1 MNDQEMQFADP
12 EWKPR
17 QGQYGTYTDADQ
29 QPYIPRPI
37 NDDPTLQAR
46 PEWEEGPEPE
56 RVYKAQ
62 DLPNYQ
68 IPPTPPPTMSS
79 PYQYQYS
86 YGQARPRR
94 RRSPW
99 LWIVLALIVLS
110 ILGGLMRST
119 GSSYGPMPMKHAY
132 PGQQAPFSQV
142 QTYKVDNTTAP
153 TIVINDAEGDVQV
166 QASSNPY
173 QVTVGT
179 DGSANPAVDTI
190 SSNTLD
196 ITASNSEDITVTV
209 PDNANLTII
218 TDSGDIT
225 VGDINGQMTLT
236 SQSGS
241 ITMQNVT
248 LTGNSTI
255 KSGDGDITFSGNI
268 TPNGSYQFI
277 STDSG
282 TVNLALPTSSP
293 FSLHATTVSGS
304 INADSA
310 FSQVQVQ
317 QAGPGATAQGDN
329 GNAPRASVTI
339 TSGSGDINLNA
350 Q

>member
-1 MNDQEMQFADP
+1 MMNDQEMQFADP

-29 QPYIPRPI
+29 QPSIPRPI
-37 NDDPTLQAR
+37 NDDSTLQAR

-99 LWIVLALIVLS
+99 LWIVLALIILS
-110 ILGGLMRST
+110 VLGGLMRST
-119 GSSYGPMPMKHAY
+119 GSSYGPMPMQ
-132 PGQQAPFSQV
+132 PGHQAPFSQL
-142 QTYKVDNTTAP
+142 QTYQVDNTTAP
-153 TIVINDAEGDVQV
+153 TVVINDAEGDVQI
-166 QASSNPY
+166 QASSNPNL
-173 QVTVGT
+173 VTVGT
-179 DGSANPAVDTI
+179 DGSENASVNRL
-190 SSNTLD
+190 SSNALD
-196 ITASNSEDITVTV
+196 ITVTDSEDITVTV
-209 PDNANLTII
+209 PDDASLTII

-225 VGDINGQMTLT
+225 VDDISGQMTLT

-255 KSGDGDITFSGNI
+255 KSGNGDITFSGQLD
-268 TPNGSYQFI
+268 PGGSYQFI
-277 STDSG
+277 STDSS
-282 TVNLALPTSSP
+282 TINLALPASSP
-293 FSLHATTVSGS
+293 FSLHATTNSGS

-317 QAGPGATAQGDN
+317 QAGTGATAQGDN

-339 TSGSGDINLNA
+339 TTGSGDINLNA